1 LAAPQPV
8 HRMITLRVSF
18 IGLLTLFFNF
28 LEHHPAARRSAGAMD
43 INGGQAFSGY
53 PVMVLL

>member
-1 LAAPQPV
+1 
-8 HRMITLRVSF
+8 MITLRVSF

-28 LEHHPAARRSAGAMD
+28 SEHHPAARRSAGAMD